1 MPVVN
6 RIKQAI
12 DQNSLLRRIYGKSK
26 LIVEIYPYYLVE
38 EGLSD
43 NKEQDFKP
51 GLDKFT
57 VGFLGTADMQTI
69 AASPEEDSS
78 EDILLERLANDW
90 LCLGLKYHDHIAAY
104 MWCNLRECSSNLLP
118 FQLEKHEAY
127 LTYAYTFKAYRGKNL
142 APHLRYQLYVYLA
155 QIGRTKLYSITKA
168 TSTPARRFKEKLKA
182 KPLKFY
188 LHVKFFKRLRW
199 NILLKD
205 YTRLQL

>member
-1 MPVVN
+1 MN
-6 RIKQAI
+6 R
-12 DQNSLLRRIYGKSK
+12 
-26 LIVEIYPYYLVE
+26 
-38 EGLSD
+38 
-43 NKEQDFKP
+43 F
-51 GLDKFT
+51 
-57 VGFLGTADMQTI
+57 
-69 AASPEEDSS
+69 
-78 EDILLERLANDW
+78 
-90 LCLGLKYHDHIAAY
+90 LKYHDHIAAY

-205 YTRLQL
+205 YTRLQLWPFWLLAELSKGKIKQSYLQSNGPQFGG